1 MITQQDVREALRG
14 VQDPGLKK
22 NVIELRMIKEVLI
35 EQDNVRIV
43 LALTTLGCPMKKK
56 IVENVKAAVKQV
68 PGVSSVD
75 VQLTVMKKEELDKLF
90 AKHPLKGIDKV
101 RRFIA
106 VGSGK
111 GGVGKTTVA
120 INLALALSEKGFKVG
135 LLDADVYGP
144 SIPTMLDLSE
154 RPRAESGMMLPL
166 EKYGLKIM
174 PFGFFTEGGQP
185 LIWRGPLV
193 GKTLKQL
200 LDDVMW
206 GELDYL
212 VVDLPPGTG
221 DPSITIAQ
229 SVPSVSVIVV
239 TTPQEVALAD
249 VRKAIGM
256 FREMNI
262 KVVGIVENMSFFM
275 CGHSSEKIEIFG
287 AGGGETLSRQ
297 TGIPLLGSIPID
309 IELRKGCDNGVPLMV
324 DSPDT
329 ETGGIFRGVVEK
341 LIGQPVATRITAAK
355 A

>member
-1 MITQQDVREALRG
+1 MITQQNVREALISL
-14 VQDPGLKK
+14 QDPGLEK
-22 NVIELRMIKEVLI
+22 NIIELQMVRDVLI
-35 EQDNVRIV
+35 EQDNVCIV
-43 LALTTLGCPMKKK
+43 LALITLGRPMKKK
-56 IVENVKAAVKQV
+56 IVNDVEEAVKSV

-75 VQLTVMKKEELDKLF
+75 VELTVMKKEELDRLF
-90 AKHPLKGIDKV
+90 EKHPLKGIDKV

-106 VGSGK
+106 IGSGK

-120 INLALALSEKGFKVG
+120 INLALALSKQGFKVG

-144 SIPTMLDLSE
+144 SIPTMLGLSE

-166 EKYGLKIM
+166 GKYGLKIM
-174 PFGFFTEGGQP
+174 SFGFFIDEGQP
-185 LIWRGPLV
+185 LIWRGPLAA
-193 GKTLKQL
+193 KTLRQL

-221 DPSITIAQ
+221 DPSITIAKAI
-229 SVPSVSVIVV
+229 PSVSVIVV

-262 KVVGIVENMSFFM
+262 KIAGIVENMAYFM
-275 CGHSSEKIEIFG
+275 CGHTSEKIEIFG
-287 AGGGETLSRQ
+287 AGGGEALSRQ
-297 TGIPLLGSIPID
+297 TDIPLLGSIPID
-309 IELRKGCDNGVPLMV
+309 IELRKGGDSGVPLMF
-324 DSPDT
+324 DSPQS
-329 ETGGIFRGVVEK
+329 ETGEMLRSIIQN
-341 LIGQPVATRITAAK
+341 LIGRAKTTGTAALQ